1 MPTQRRESEPL
12 VDKKAKEEEE
22 RRKREEAKKQF
33 AQNQKKNNKG
43 IEILGVGAAHDDQD
57 IVKPQK

>member
-22 RRKREEAKKQF
+22 RRKREEAKRQF
-33 AQNQKKNNKG
+33 AQN
-43 IEILGVGAAHDDQD
+43 
-57 IVKPQK
+57 